1 MVCPIRFGISTDATL
16 FYGQVLLPLDFQDIS
31 ELSHGFF
38 SVTPV
43 DKRYNR
49 GKMSIFHTGSGW
61 IYKDLDRIEYNYEY
75 KLLQKAG
82 KTTMVDVKIMKSV
95 LPFVYF
101 ITRLLTV
108 LMF

>member
-1 MVCPIRFGISTDATL
+1 MKYL
-16 FYGQVLLPLDFQDIS
+16 VLLACMSAFALQAQTTFVKKY
-31 ELSHGFF
+31 HNA
-38 SVTPV
+38 V